1 MPNSYPTQTAITA
14 TQATTTDSQLSEMLQ
29 PTLTNLSY
37 TIANLDRLNSV
48 TQAINQIVIG
58 KLDNNT
64 GNIVENLVQIS
75 DKLTS
80 DIIHDIDDELGS
92 LANLDRL
99 IIEQAEQA
107 EQSESEAKHEI
118 RILGNFDDV
127 ISEQC
132 TPATDY
138 DFNYDV
144 EDLTVSKNML
154 SHTIDLLDVIT
165 SKKIKFKKIKSML
178 KMAQFYIE
186 NVQSFIASTTESLIK
201 HNVTTTKQIQ
211 KLGEVYA
218 IIHKVQQSL
227 NIVNQSSNKY
237 KSSKLQGLKLLQGDI
252 KKAIPML
259 NYLILTI
266 GIEQVA
272 NDDDYQTAPTDDDDL

>member
-1 MPNSYPTQTAITA
+1 MPNSYSTQTAITA
-14 TQATTTDSQLSEMLQ
+14 TQATTTDTQLSEMLQ

-48 TQAINQIVIG
+48 TQAINQIVID
-58 KLDNNT
+58 KLDHNT

-92 LANLDRL
+92 LTNLDSL

-107 EQSESEAKHEI
+107 QTQASDEPKHEI

-127 ISEQC
+127 IAEHNLISEQC

-138 DFNYDV
+138 DFSYDV
-144 EDLTVSKNML
+144 DDLLVSKDML
-154 SHTIDLLDVIT
+154 SHIIDLLDVIT
-165 SKKIKFKKIKSML
+165 SKKIKFKKVKSML

-186 NVQSFIASTTESLIK
+186 NVQSFI
-201 HNVTTTKQIQ
+201 
-211 KLGEVYA
+211 
-218 IIHKVQQSL
+218 
-227 NIVNQSSNKY
+227 
-237 KSSKLQGLKLLQGDI
+237 KSSKLDGLKLVKRNAQE
-252 KKAIPML
+252 AMQML
-259 NYLILTI
+259 THLILTI

-272 NDDDYQTAPTDDDDL
+272 NDDDYQTAPTDDDNPFTEGK